1 MKYTKFIKYINE
13 ALCKDDQVVII
24 ITNPKAVKF
33 AFEFS
38 DMKTHETLIILMSD
52 QNLKDIKDRYIGGW
66 WKTKYTQYVASDYS
80 SHVLVIYPN
89 PRII

>member
-13 ALCKDDQVVII
+13 ALCNDDQVVII

-33 AFEFS
+33 AFEFN
-38 DMKTHETLIILMSD
+38 DMKEHETFIILISN

-66 WKTKYTQYVASDYS
+66 WKTKYTQYVGSDYS